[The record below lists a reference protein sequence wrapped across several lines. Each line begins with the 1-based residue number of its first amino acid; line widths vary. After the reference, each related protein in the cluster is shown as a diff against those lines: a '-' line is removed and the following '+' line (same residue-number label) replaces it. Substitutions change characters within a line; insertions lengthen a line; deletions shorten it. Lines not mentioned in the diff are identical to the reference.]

1 MKIAL
6 CCGDGLNYGKD
17 WIGFDVVRTRFPGQL
32 VLGDVRTLD
41 GYRFRHA
48 EGIFAT
54 PPCTEFSLARVV
66 WHEIGPPD
74 LSVVEACLR
83 IGDEAGVPFI
93 MENVAGLQQLIGPST
108 AHRGPWHFWGDVGLL
123 PIGKWWKHVENRVR
137 DPRKRA
143 TVPAPLVPYT
153 SAPPSRNG
161 EP

>member
-1 MKIAL
+1 M
-6 CCGDGLNYGKD
+6 
-17 WIGFDVVRTRFPGQL
+17 VRTRFPGQL
-32 VLGDVRTLD
+32 ILQDVRTLD

-48 EGIFAT
+48 EGIFAS

-66 WHEIGPPD
+66 WKEIGPPD

-83 IGDEAGVPFI
+83 IADEAGIPFI

-123 PIGKWWKHVENRVR
+123 PVGDRPWPWPKNVTWKNR

-143 TVPAPLVPYT
+143 TIPAPLIPYT
-153 SAPPSRNG
+153 LGPPKVHEMEG
-161 EP
+161 EK